1 MADNQFINFN
11 SQDVADMYRRNQYAR
26 MLQEQANAPIERP
39 SYKGIEAPL
48 HATQGVAKLTAALLA
63 GYQQNQMDESYAKE
77 KADAEQKVVAERE
90 RRRGEVAAYCQG
102 FGPETAYTNAAGGD
116 VNNYTPQTQMTSTPR
131 SPAQLLAHEL
141 SGMGSDNELIR
152 NMARASSERR
162 GAEAQEKTRLDER
175 AQNRL
180 DKDAEIKRLQG
191 NADRE
196 YKLDVARMGQDRN
209 KQPPAP
215 AGYRF
220 TPTGDLM
227 AIPGGPVDAK
237 TIKAN
242 SAQETGRDTVSS
254 VVDQLRTGYENL
266 NARNSIVNP
275 KNSVMSNLSA
285 GLASSA
291 PGQVASNLAGTEA
304 QSIRNE
310 IKMTRPLLLQ
320 QIMKATGM
328 SAKQMDSNAELKL
341 WLSTATD
348 PGLDIKS
355 NLAALD
361 NIEKMY
367 GMPKAATPA
376 PTPAG
381 QGATRA
387 TVSNWNK

>member
-1 MADNQFINFN
+1 MADNQLINFN

-48 HATQGVAKLTAALLA
+48 NATQGAAKMAAALLA
-63 GYQQNQMDESYAKE
+63 GYQYSSANESYAKE
-77 KADAEQKVVAERE
+77 KAAAEQKMVAEQE
-90 RRRGEVAAYCQG
+90 RRRAEVSDYQKG
-102 FGPETAYTNAAGGD
+102 FDPVTAYMNAPGGD
-116 VNNYTPQTQMTSTPR
+116 VNDYSPQTQTTLTPR
-131 SPAQLLAHEL
+131 SRGEMLAHAMR
-141 SGMGSDNELIR
+141 GAVSDNPQVA
-152 NMARASSERR
+152 NMGRMQYEQQNAMAQDEARVARDEI
-162 GAEAQEKTRLDER
+162 TR
-175 AQNRL
+175 
-180 DKDAEIKRLQG
+180 KDMLAGREQTQS
-191 NADRE
+191 NADRS

-266 NARNSIVNP
+266 NARNAIVNA
-275 KNSVMSNLSA
+275 KNSLMSNLSA
-285 GLASSA
+285 GIASSE
-291 PGQVASNLAGTEA
+291 PGQAVSNLAGTEA

-341 WLSTATD
+341 WLSTATN
-348 PGLDIKS
+348 PGVDIRA

-367 GMPKAATPA
+367 GMPKSATPA
-376 PTPAG
+376 PTPSG
-381 QGATRA
+381 QGA

>member
-26 MLQEQANAPIERP
+26 MLQEQAAAPTEP
-39 SYKGIEAPL
+39 YSYKGIQAPIQP
-48 HATQGVAKLTAALLA
+48 TQIAAKFAAALLA
-63 GYQQNQMDESYAKE
+63 GHQQNQMDERYANE
-77 KADAEQKVVAERE
+77 KAAAEQKLVDERE
-90 RRRGEVAAYCQG
+90 RRRADVEQYRMGEEPTLST
-102 FGPETAYTNAAGGD
+102 GPSGGVQDYGTPPTISTAK
-116 VNNYTPQTQMTSTPR
+116 TPG
-131 SPAQLLAHEL
+131 QLLAHRL
-141 SGMGSDNELIR
+141 NALGSETESVR
-152 NMARASSERR
+152 NIAKASIEQQNAVDQNTAKTAER
-162 GAEAQEKTRLDER
+162 E
-175 AQNRL
+175 
-180 DKDAEIKRLQG
+180 AEIKRLQG

-376 PTPAG
+376 PTPA
-381 QGATRA
+381 QSATRA

>member
-26 MLQEQANAPIERP
+26 MLQEQAAAPTEP
-39 SYKGIEAPL
+39 YSYKGIQAPIQP
-48 HATQGVAKLTAALLA
+48 TQIAAKFAAALLA
-63 GYQQNQMDESYAKE
+63 GHQQNQMDERYTNE
-77 KADAEQKVVAERE
+77 KAAAEQKLVDERE
-90 RRRGEVAAYCQG
+90 RRRGEVAAYGQG

-387 TVSNWNK
+387 TVSNWKQ

>member
-26 MLQEQANAPIERP
+26 MLQDQAAAPIERS
-39 SYKGIEAPL
+39 SYKGIEAPI
-48 HATQGVAKLTAALLA
+48 HWSQGAAKMANALLA
-63 GYQQNQMDESYAKE
+63 GYQQNQMDERYSNE
-77 KADAEQKVVAERE
+77 KAAAEQKLVAERE
-90 RRRGEVAAYCQG
+90 RSQNEFKEYGEQYNDKVSQG
-102 FGPETAYTNAAGGD
+102 YSPDY
-116 VNNYTPQTQMTSTPR
+116 VNSPSNYGTPQTVSTPL
-131 SPAQLLAHEL
+131 SPQQRLAVALKNRTHPDERIA
-141 SGMGSDNELIR
+141 SD
-152 NMARASSERR
+152 ARAEIEQ
-162 GAEAQEKTRLDER
+162 GNTM
-175 AQNRL
+175 AQNDARTAERL
-180 DKDAEIKRLQG
+180 ATEATRVKERDEDIKIRAGEFKALRTEAAAQ
-191 NADRE
+191 
-196 YKLDVARMGQDRN
+196 RN
-209 KQPPAP
+209 KQPTAP

-220 TPTGDLM
+220 TPSGDLM

-242 SAQETGRDTVSS
+242 SAQETGRDTVST
-254 VVDQLRTGYENL
+254 VVDQLRTGYGKL
-266 NARNSIVNP
+266 NASKAIVNP
-275 KNSVMSNLSA
+275 QNSLMNNLSA
-285 GLASSA
+285 GIASSA
-291 PGQVASNLAGTEA
+291 PGQAASNLAGTEA

-348 PGLDIKS
+348 PSVDIKS

-376 PTPAG
+376 PTPSG
-381 QGATRA
+381 QGA
-387 TVSNWNK
+387 TVSNW

>member
-26 MLQEQANAPIERP
+26 MLQEQAAAPTEP
-39 SYKGIEAPL
+39 YSYKGIQAPIQP
-48 HATQGVAKLTAALLA
+48 TQIAAKFAAALLA
-63 GYQQNQMDESYAKE
+63 GHQQNQMDERYANE
-77 KADAEQKVVAERE
+77 KAAAEQKLVDERE
-90 RRRGEVAAYCQG
+90 RRRAEVEQYRMGEEPTLSY
-102 FGPETAYTNAAGGD
+102 GPSGGAGDYGTPPTISTAK
-116 VNNYTPQTQMTSTPR
+116 TPG
-131 SPAQLLAHEL
+131 QLLAHRL
-141 SGMGSDNELIR
+141 NALGSETESVR
-152 NMARASSERR
+152 NIAKASIEQQNAVDQNTAKAAER
-162 GAEAQEKTRLDER
+162 E
-175 AQNRL
+175 
-180 DKDAEIKRLQG
+180 AEIKRLQG

-376 PTPAG
+376 PTPA
-381 QGATRA
+381 QSATRA

>member
-1 MADNQFINFN
+1 M
-11 SQDVADMYRRNQYAR
+11 
-26 MLQEQANAPIERP
+26 
-39 SYKGIEAPL
+39 
-48 HATQGVAKLTAALLA
+48 T
-63 GYQQNQMDESYAKE
+63 
-77 KADAEQKVVAERE
+77 
-90 RRRGEVAAYCQG
+90 
-102 FGPETAYTNAAGGD
+102 ETPKT
-116 VNNYTPQTQMTSTPR
+116 R
-131 SPAQLLAHEL
+131 AQLLAHAL
-141 SGMGSDNELIR
+141 GGAGSDNPQVANIGRMQYEHQ
-152 NMARASSERR
+152 NAMAQDEAKAAERT
-162 GAEAQEKTRLDER
+162 QTREDMLAGR
-175 AQNRL
+175 AQT
-180 DKDAEIKRLQG
+180 QG
-191 NADRE
+191 NADRA

-209 KQPPAP
+209 KQAPAP

-242 SAQETGRDTVSS
+242 SAQETGRDTVST
-254 VVDQLRTGYENL
+254 VVDQLRTGYGKL
-266 NARNSIVNP
+266 NASKAIVNP
-275 KNSVMSNLSA
+275 QNSLMNNLSA
-285 GLASSA
+285 GIASSA
-291 PGQVASNLAGTEA
+291 PGQAASNLAGTEA

-348 PGLDIKS
+348 PSVDIKS

-376 PTPAG
+376 STPAG
-381 QGATRA
+381 QGAT
-387 TVSNWNK
+387 VSNW

>member
-1 MADNQFINFN
+1 MAANQFINFN
-11 SQDVADMYRRNQYAR
+11 TQDVADMYRRQQLAS
-26 MLQEQANAPIERP
+26 MLQDRLAAPVERYSFQGFEAPISP
-39 SYKGIEAPL
+39 LQGLAKGLDAYSVYK
-48 HATQGVAKLTAALLA
+48 
-63 GYQQNQMDESYAKE
+63 NQSNMDEKYAGDR
-77 KADAEQKVVAERE
+77 AAAEQKMAAEQE
-90 RRRGEVAAYCQG
+90 RRKAEVADYMKGFDPTVGYGQPTGGVTDYAPQG
-102 FGPETAYTNAAGGD
+102 
-116 VNNYTPQTQMTSTPR
+116 QMTETPKTR
-131 SPAQLLAHEL
+131 AQLLAHAL
-141 SGMGSDNELIR
+141 GGAGSDNPQVANIGRMQYEHQ
-152 NMARASSERR
+152 NAMAQD
-162 GAEAQEKTRLDER
+162 EAKAADR
-175 AQNRL
+175 AQTREDML
-180 DKDAEIKRLQG
+180 SGRAQTQS
-191 NADRE
+191 NADRS
-196 YKLDVARMGQDRN
+196 YGLDVARMGQDRN
-209 KQPPAP
+209 KQPTAP

-220 TPTGDLM
+220 TPNGDLM

-275 KNSVMSNLSA
+275 KNSLMNNLSA
-285 GLASSA
+285 GIASSA

-348 PGLDIKS
+348 PSVDIKS

-367 GMPKAATPA
+367 GMPKSATPA
-376 PTPAG
+376 PTPSG
-381 QGATRA
+381 QGA
-387 TVSNWNK
+387 TVSNW

>member
-26 MLQEQANAPIERP
+26 MLQEQAAAPTEP
-39 SYKGIEAPL
+39 YSYKGIQAPIQP
-48 HATQGVAKLTAALLA
+48 TQIAAKIAAALLA
-63 GYQQNQMDESYAKE
+63 GHQQNQMDERYANE
-77 KADAEQKVVAERE
+77 KAAAEQKVVAERE
-90 RRRGEVAAYCQG
+90 RSNQAYTDFQAGIAPKPG
-102 FGPETAYTNAAGGD
+102 FGASGSVGDYGGQEM
-116 VNNYTPQTQMTSTPR
+116 PSQAR
-131 SPAQLLAHEL
+131 SDAERLAHL
-141 SGMGSDNELIR
+141 MSSMGSAD
-152 NMARASSERR
+152 ERVSR
-162 GAEAQEKTRLDER
+162 SAKNYLDYDATKAQEKTRLDEN
-175 AQNRL
+175 ALNRL
-180 DKDAEIKRLQG
+180 DKEAEIKRLQG
-191 NADRE
+191 NADRS

-266 NARNSIVNP
+266 NARNAIVNP

-348 PGLDIKS
+348 PGVDIKS

-376 PTPAG
+376 PTPVG

-387 TVSNWNK
+387 TVSNW